1 MSVRYENP
9 LGRFCCWYTINRKV
23 KGNIKDNFHLLA
35 QRCDYFVVAGLV
47 NRCWFRTILVKV
59 SNDIVVMIIEFR
71 AFVN

>member
-9 LGRFCCWYTINRKV
+9 ISGFCRWYTINREV
-23 KGNIKDNFHLLA
+23 KENIKDNFNLLA

-47 NRCWFRTILVKV
+47 HRCWFRTILVKV
-59 SNDIVVMIIEFR
+59 SNDIVVMVIVFR

>member
-1 MSVRYENP
+1 MSVRYEDT
-9 LGRFCCWYTINRKV
+9 LGRFCCLYTVDREV